1 MPSKN
6 TSSKHEKDIGQ
17 LCLSAQDMHMIESF
31 MISSTVWGHV
41 GGVQLL
47 EEPFTTFF
55 SGVATAWSLLLQ

>member
-6 TSSKHEKDIGQ
+6 TSSKHEKHIGQ

-31 MISSTVWGHV
+31 KINGTIWGHV
-41 GGVQLL
+41 GDVQLF

-55 SGVATAWSLLLQ
+55 SGVATARSLLLQ